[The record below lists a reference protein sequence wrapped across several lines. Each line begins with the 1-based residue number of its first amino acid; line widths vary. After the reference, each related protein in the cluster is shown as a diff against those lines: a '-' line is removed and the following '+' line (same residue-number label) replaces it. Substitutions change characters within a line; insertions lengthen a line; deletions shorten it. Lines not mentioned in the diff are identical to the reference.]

1 MMVLGLSFEK
11 NPYHSD
17 IHPGMVWHDTWN
29 LLYNRNERARRLCA
43 DQRRMAVSVSSA
55 GAGSEY
61 AEIWIIFMYV

>member
-17 IHPGMVWHDTWN
+17 IHPGMEWHDIWN
-29 LLYNRNERARRLCA
+29 LLCNRNERARRLHA

-55 GAGSEY
+55 GAGSGY
-61 AEIWIIFMYV
+61 TEIWIIFMYV